1 MVGFITR
8 ISVIGITIITAAL
21 VVLLSAFNGIES
33 LIERMYSDFDAD
45 LTIRYTGGKTFP
57 EDAIDLAKLNKIE
70 GVKTISRVVE
80 ETVVLKHEKKW
91 VNAQL
96 IAVDPEFLVMSR
108 MKRHMVDGVPQI
120 ENNGQPM
127 MLVGA
132 TLLDKLGGFIP
143 ERSFEQLIVFAP
155 KREAKMK
162 LGSNPFRQKIM
173 NVSGRMNFN
182 GNREV
187 NGEKAVVPLEVGRE
201 LLNYENDLTAIYVQ
215 VKDGFDPMELKEEV
229 KKVTGPSFEAK
240 TNLEKNALIFKTS
253 KSEKLIVLV
262 ILVFIFILAA
272 FNLIASITMLF
283 VEKKD
288 NLMTMISFGA
298 ERNFVFRIFLFEGLL
313 ICARGIFYGLLIG
326 YLVCFIQIK
335 WEVLMMPGAAGLP
348 FPVRLSVMDASIII
362 GLVTGLSVLFSYLPV
377 RYLMRRNFE
386 RISF

>member
-1 MVGFITR
+1 M
-8 ISVIGITIITAAL
+8 
-21 VVLLSAFNGIES
+21 LLSAFNGIES

-45 LTIRYTGGKTFP
+45 LTVRYTDGKTFP
-57 EDAIDLAKLNKIE
+57 EDAIDLAKLKQVE
-70 GVKTISRVVE
+70 GVRQISRAVE

-96 IAVDPEFLVMSR
+96 IAVDPEFLDMSR
-108 MKRHMVDGVPQI
+108 MTKHMVDGEPVL
-120 ENNGQPM
+120 ENKGQPM
-127 MLVGA
+127 ILVGA

-143 ERSFEQLIVFAP
+143 ERGGFEQLIVFAP

-162 LGSNPFRQKIM
+162 LGSNPFRQKLM

-187 NGEKAVVPLEVGRE
+187 NGEKAVVPLEVGRD
-201 LLNYENDLTAIYVQ
+201 LLNYENDLTALYVQ
-215 VKDGFDPMELKEEV
+215 VEDGVDPMALKEEL

-240 TNLEKNALIFKTS
+240 TNMEKNELIFKTS

-288 NLMTMISFGA
+288 NLSTMISFGA
-298 ERNFVFRIFLFEGLL
+298 ERSFVFRIFLFEGLL
-313 ICARGIFYGLLIG
+313 ICARGIFFGLLIG
-326 YLVCFIQIK
+326 YSVCFIQIK
-335 WEVLMMPGAAGLP
+335 WGVLMMPGAAELP
-348 FPVRLSVMDASIII
+348 FPVRLSIVDASTII
-362 GLVTGLSVLFSYLPV
+362 GLVTGLSLLFSYLPV

-386 RISF
+386 KVTF

>member
-1 MVGFITR
+1 
-8 ISVIGITIITAAL
+8 
-21 VVLLSAFNGIES
+21 
-33 LIERMYSDFDAD
+33 MYSDFDAD

-57 EDAIDLAKLNKIE
+57 EDAIDLEKLLKMD
-70 GVKTISRVVE
+70 GVKVLSRAVE
-80 ETVVLKHEKKW
+80 ETIVLKHEKKW

-96 IAVDPEFLVMSR
+96 IAVDQEFLLMSR
-108 MKRHMVDGVPQI
+108 MKHHMVDGFPQI
-120 ENNGQPM
+120 FNHGQPM

-187 NGEKAVVPLEVGRE
+187 NGEKVVVPLAVGRE

-215 VKDGFDPMELKEEV
+215 VEDGVDPMGLKEEM
-229 KKVTGPSFEAK
+229 KKITGPSFEAK
-240 TNLEKNALIFKTS
+240 TNMEKNELIFKTS

-283 VEKKD
+283 VEKRD
-288 NLMTMISFGA
+288 NLSTMISFGA
-298 ERNFVFRIFLFEGLL
+298 ERSFVFRIFLIEGLL

-326 YLVCFIQIK
+326 YLVCFVQIK
-335 WEVLMMPGAAGLP
+335 WEILMMPGAAGLP
-348 FPVRLSVMDASIII
+348 FPVRLSVVDASVII
-362 GLVTGLSVLFSYLPV
+362 GLVTGLSLLFSYLPV
-377 RYLMRRNFE
+377 RFLMRRNFE
-386 RISF
+386 HIVF